1 MYRHA
6 CIPMQKHVNRHITAI
21 LSIAR
26 PPHKTG
32 ADFLTTTP
40 ATLIARVTHV
50 APITA
55 MPFYNNFVHL
65 FVLAPR
71 LAETKG
77 FNICKG
83 GRCHVPVCNNALTA
97 LSEAKCPQS
106 SLCLPLVPS
115 EHLFPHMVPY
125 SPCKRSGT
133 IPPADRTSNC
143 TKPYC
148 LGTRIRLRISTGNSV
163 DCQPTTTKFL
173 T

>member
-55 MPFYNNFVHL
+55 IPFYNNFVHL

-77 FNICKG
+77 YNICKG
-83 GRCHVPVCNNALTA
+83 ALPCACMQQRTDRTLGSQMPPIISVSPTCPIGTFIPSHGPLFPMQSAAGRSRPLTA
-97 LSEAKCPQS
+97 LQTARNLTAWEHGFVYGLAPVIPLTVSQPPQN
-106 SLCLPLVPS
+106 
-115 EHLFPHMVPY
+115 F
-125 SPCKRSGT
+125 
-133 IPPADRTSNC
+133 
-143 TKPYC
+143 
-148 LGTRIRLRISTGNSV
+148 
-163 DCQPTTTKFL
+163 
-173 T
+173 